1 MTNPSGRT
9 IAREGLGAFRKE
21 MTGRT
26 IVFTNGCFDI
36 IHKGHVSLLGA
47 SRAMG
52 DCLVVG
58 IPDEKFGNAV
68 TAVASLSPGAS
79 VDAAT
84 IIASV
89 KGNLAGFK
97 APKTVVF
104 VDQIPRA
111 PNGKANYKAAKVIA
125 ESK

>member
-1 MTNPSGRT
+1 MINTAGEKVFPEEVEEAVKRV
-9 IAREGLGAFRKE
+9 EGVL
-21 MTGRT
+21 
-26 IVFTNGCFDI
+26 
-36 IHKGHVSLLGA
+36 
-47 SRAMG
+47 

-68 TAVASLSPGAS
+68 TAVASLTPGAS
-79 VDAAT
+79 VEAAT

-89 KGNLAGFK
+89 KRDLAGFK

-111 PNGKANYKAAKVIA
+111 PNGKANYKAAKQIA
-125 ESK
+125 ESR